1 MLIRA
6 SPESM
11 RLQVFVSPVKP
22 YKRDTRFDIP
32 GSSYR
37 NARIFPRLTLKCA
50 VRYQSRSARVT
61 TPDIAIS
68 RQFDK
73 PLTYNV
79 SSPPHHAANNTMR
92 ESSFVAQAPKLAQ
105 IVSWLFETI
114 PTSSWYAGYL
124 LRGIPNSRMYS
135 GSSRRTAGNAEMTD
149 DTDERACETMPSYL
163 LERLDEI
170 SLLHS
175 S

>member
-11 RLQVFVSPVKP
+11 RLQAFVSPVKP
-22 YKRDTRFDIP
+22 YKRDTRLDIP

-61 TPDIAIS
+61 TPDIAM
-68 RQFDK
+68 
-73 PLTYNV
+73 
-79 SSPPHHAANNTMR
+79 PHHAASNTMR

-149 DTDERACETMPSYL
+149 DTDERTCETMSSHL
-163 LERLDEI
+163 LERLDEN